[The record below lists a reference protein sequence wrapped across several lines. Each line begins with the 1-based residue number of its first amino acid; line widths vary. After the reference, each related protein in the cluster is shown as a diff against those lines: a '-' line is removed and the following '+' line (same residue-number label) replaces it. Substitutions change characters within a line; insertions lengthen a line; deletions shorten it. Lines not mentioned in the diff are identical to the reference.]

1 MKKRVVSVLMTTLL
15 ACGMWTGTVYA
26 ADVAEEN
33 ADAAKELTPSDDA
46 ISAAKGKTFAYVTP
60 STTTLFS
67 LGITRVTSATVPL

>member
-33 ADAAKELTPSDDA
+33 ADAQDA
-46 ISAAKGKTFAYVTP
+46 DTAESTDEAAEE
-60 STTTLFS
+60 TTD
-67 LGITRVTSATVPL
+67 AE